1 MVTRFILENILA
13 RTTGIKIPPYWL
25 FNQTVINQIDSSEY
39 YDFSQK
45 TDEELAED
53 IRTNALGV
61 PMLMPLEMSVDG
73 SDWWM
78 LPVEPLVSVTGSNV
92 LVKRQVSKGNVRGSI
107 KERWTQDDYK
117 VKISGILI
125 NNDKNAYPKADVIKL
140 KNFCESAKV
149 NVRSPFFEIFSI
161 NQIVIE
167 NYDFPFTSGQD
178 NQAYSI
184 DAVSDDIYK
193 LLLKR

>member
-13 RTTGIKIPPYWL
+13 RTTGVKIPPYWL
-25 FNQTVINQIDSSEY
+25 FNQTTINQIDSSEY
-39 YDFSQK
+39 YDFSKK
-45 TDEELAED
+45 TDQELAEA

-73 SDWWM
+73 GDWWL
-78 LPVEPLVSVTGSNV
+78 LPVEPLISVTGSNV
-92 LVKRQVSKGNVRGSI
+92 LVKRQVSKGKVRGSI

-125 NNDKNAYPKADVIKL
+125 NNDKNAYPKEDVTKL
-140 KNFCESAKV
+140 KNFCEAAKV
-149 NVRSPFFEIFSI
+149 NVRSPLFEIFSI

>member
-13 RTTGIKIPPYWL
+13 RTIGLKVPPYWL
-25 FNQTVINQIDSSEY
+25 FNKTSINSVDSSTFD
-39 YDFSQK
+39 DFRKK

-61 PMLMPLEMSVDG
+61 PMLMPLEMSVDSG
-73 SDWWM
+73 DWWL

-125 NNDKNAYPKADVIKL
+125 NNDKNAYPKEDVTKL

-149 NVRSPFFEIFSI
+149 NVRSPLFEIFSI

-178 NQAYSI
+178 DQAYNI

>member
-1 MVTRFILENILA
+1 MITRFILENILA
-13 RTTGIKIPPYWL
+13 RTTGVKIPPYWL
-25 FNQTVINQIDSSEY
+25 FNKTVINQIDSSEY
-39 YDFSQK
+39 YDFSKK
-45 TDEELAED
+45 TDEELAEE

-73 SDWWM
+73 GDWWL

-92 LVKRQVSKGNVRGSI
+92 LVKRQVSKGKVRGSI

-125 NNDKNAYPKADVIKL
+125 NNEKNAYPKEDVTKL

-149 NVRSPFFEIFSI
+149 NVRSPLLEIYSI
-161 NQIVIE
+161 NQIVID